1 MKAALYLF
9 VVLFSCSNSWAQKGE
24 SNLENVD
31 GWYFRVTGGYP
42 AAISFE
48 PIVLFK
54 DGTYFEIGEE
64 ALSEVDISQS
74 KITDANLWGRWTRN
88 GTIFTLTNEENK
100 SYQYDLDSGNWF
112 VAFPYNPKIKLIG
125 TYEEVSGGVYGNGL
139 MALFSSKLTF
149 LDDKHFTHAKNGGV
163 TAYGSSAWKNDEKS
177 GVYHIKGNE
186 ISLSYNNGAT
196 IKLSFAIGAEG
207 DNVIDTDMLFIGGK
221 AYVIE

>member
-1 MKAALYLF
+1 MKAALYLL
-9 VVLFSCSNSWAQKGE
+9 VVLFSCSNSLAQKSGN
-24 SNLENVD
+24 NLEKVD

-74 KITDANLWGRWTRN
+74 KITDVNLWGKWTRN

-125 TYEEVSGGVYGNGL
+125 TYEKVSGGVYGNGL

-163 TAYGSSAWKNDEKS
+163 TAYGSSAWKNDENS